1 MSTSARKP
9 IAATM
14 AIGSSKKV
22 RLPSSSQS
30 RKTKNIQG
38 YLVFMVREKVDDAK
52 LIMIMYLQTGF
63 KEKIVQMYEVLL
75 RGEDPQISFGQQ
87 FWNEFF
93 LLKPKVGNKNTW

>member
-1 MSTSARKP
+1 MD
-9 IAATM
+9 I
-14 AIGSSKKV
+14 I
-22 RLPSSSQS
+22 
-30 RKTKNIQG
+30 
-38 YLVFMVREKVDDAK
+38 FMVREKVDDAK

-93 LLKPKVGNKNTW
+93 LLKPKVGNKNTWSSESGTRYTVPPLGIN